1 MSNTCFF
8 LHFFDTGNSTI
19 ETLLGKMDAMENV
32 TTLLDFD
39 RQWQRVGQHYNI
51 DQRILDNLKPGDFQS
66 PTKTMLEYIV
76 KREPTATVDT
86 FLRSL
91 LNINRSDVIEDLKE
105 IFYGKIIFPSL
116 LKRTHTHT
124 YLPEIYYKCQIL
136 PIIKK
141 STSKSM
147 WGVSFL
153 RCCGAATVG
162 SKERF

>member
-19 ETLLGKMDAMENV
+19 ETLLGKMEAMENV

-66 PTKTMLEYIV
+66 PTKTVLEYIV
-76 KREPTATVDT
+76 QREPTVTVDT

-91 LNINRSDVIEDLKE
+91 RNINRSDVIEDLKE
-105 IFYGKIIFPSL
+105 FFYGKIILPSL
-116 LKRTHTHT
+116 LKRTHIQR
-124 YLPEIYYKCQIL
+124 YLLGFYSNC
-136 PIIKK
+136 
-141 STSKSM
+141 
-147 WGVSFL
+147 
-153 RCCGAATVG
+153 
-162 SKERF
+162 

>member
-105 IFYGKIIFPSL
+105 FFYGKIILPSL
-116 LKRTHTHT
+116 LKRTRIHT
-124 YLPEIYYKCQIL
+124 YLLEFYYKCQIL
-136 PIIKK
+136 PLKK
-141 STSKSM
+141 KNQRKK
-147 WGVSFL
+147 VC
-153 RCCGAATVG
+153 R
-162 SKERF
+162 E